1 MPSRSLSRL
10 AVVVVV
16 IAAAAAVAV
25 AIGVVVPR
33 EPSVAPSGAAVRAS
47 QLVAATPAGPI
58 AAVGEFTWMSPY
70 GKAGYRVTVIDDA
83 GHPKPTDLGRGTSAS
98 RRGCSL
104 RAR

>member
-1 MPSRSLSRL
+1 MRSMAVSTSRSPPATRCMPSRSLSRL

-70 GKAGYRVTVIDDA
+70 GKAGYRVTVIDAA
-83 GHPKPTDLGRGTSAS
+83 GAVRFTT
-98 RRGCSL
+98 
-104 RAR
+104 